1 MIRRVLSAVLV
12 VVIAAVLLA
21 LAWPQLFGLDHAPV
35 IAQIVSLRGLAVA
48 VAGVGAVVL
57 LVCALVSRVLR
68 RFLASVAVVLLAFA
82 GLNLIVLADRGTG
95 DTAFEEA
102 TPTDITVLT
111 WNTLGDAPGARV
123 IAELALEQGAD
134 VITMA
139 ETTVELGTAVKAL
152 MDAAGQPMQVI
163 SAHFDLISKARSTT
177 MLISTALGEY
187 VQDAAAGSTGQLP
200 SIVAKP
206 LSGTGPTLIA
216 VHPVAPI
223 PGELATWNSDLDW
236 LASVCRGENVIMA
249 GDFNSTLDHYSR
261 LAHGS
266 GKTIGDC
273 SDAGRLS
280 GNAAVGTWPASLP
293 PLLGTPIDH
302 VMLTDNW
309 RVSGMRVIESLDD
322 AGSDHRPV
330 LVQLSVAS

>member
-1 MIRRVLSAVLV
+1 MLV
-12 VVIAAVLLA
+12 
-21 LAWPQLFGLDHAPV
+21 
-35 IAQIVSLRGLAVA
+35 
-48 VAGVGAVVL
+48 
-57 LVCALVSRVLR
+57 
-68 RFLASVAVVLLAFA
+68 
-82 GLNLIVLADRGTG
+82 
-95 DTAFEEA
+95 
-102 TPTDITVLT
+102 
-111 WNTLGDAPGARV
+111 
-123 IAELALEQGAD
+123 
-134 VITMA
+134 
-139 ETTVELGTAVKAL
+139 
-152 MDAAGQPMQVI
+152 
-163 SAHFDLISKARSTT
+163 
-177 MLISTALGEY
+177 STALGEY

-206 LSGTGPTLIA
+206 VSGTGPTLIA

-236 LASVCRGENVIMA
+236 LASACRGENVIMA

-261 LAHGS
+261 LPHDS
-266 GKTIGDC
+266 GTTIGDC
-273 SDAGRLS
+273 TDAGTLS

-309 RVSGMRVIESLDD
+309 RVSGMRVVESLDG